1 MLICIIALQVLLYF
15 SFVESCRVPVAPF
28 PPQTYGKVPE
38 AKTLLGEGL
47 IAKQLWTVTK
57 YGLCWVMCNTQ
68 TAYFPY
74 YSVFLLL
81 LYILPAA

>member
-47 IAKQLWTVTK
+47 IAKQL
-57 YGLCWVMCNTQ
+57 
-68 TAYFPY
+68 
-74 YSVFLLL
+74 
-81 LYILPAA
+81 